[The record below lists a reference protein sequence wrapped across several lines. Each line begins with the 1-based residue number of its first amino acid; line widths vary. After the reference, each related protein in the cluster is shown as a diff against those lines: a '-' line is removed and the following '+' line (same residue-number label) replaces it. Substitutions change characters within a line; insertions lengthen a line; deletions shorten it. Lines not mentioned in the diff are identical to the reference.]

1 MAQDVKSRLLAA
13 IKPHVAFDG
22 WGPEAF
28 AAAVQEAEIAP
39 ELARAACP
47 RGAIDLAVAYHEA
60 GDAAMVAAL
69 DAMDLDEMR
78 FRDRIAAA
86 VMARLAAVDDPE
98 LVRRG
103 MTLFALPHHAAEGA
117 ALIWGTADRI
127 WTTLGDSSRDVNWYT
142 KRATLSGVYSSTVL
156 YWLGDHS
163 ADHADTRA
171 FLDRRIEDVMRFE
184 KLKAGLRD
192 NALLSGLMAGPLK
205 LLDRVRAP
213 ETTPRTGMP
222 GRWKGH

>member
-1 MAQDVKSRLLAA
+1 M
-13 IKPHVAFDG
+13 
-22 WGPEAF
+22 
-28 AAAVQEAEIAP
+28 
-39 ELARAACP
+39 
-47 RGAIDLAVAYHEA
+47 
-60 GDAAMVAAL
+60 
-69 DAMDLDEMR
+69 
-78 FRDRIAAA
+78 
-86 VMARLAAVDDPE
+86 
-98 LVRRG
+98 RRG

-142 KRATLSGVYSSTVL
+142 KRATLSGVYSSTLL

-205 LLDRVRAP
+205 LLDRAEALGLDDELLRSDEQLDGVARLVGVLFFGGEPPQRIGHRLALLVDHIDQEVSAVIESSATAETVRCMGVLTHS
-213 ETTPRTGMP
+213 TTPNN
-222 GRWKGH
+222 